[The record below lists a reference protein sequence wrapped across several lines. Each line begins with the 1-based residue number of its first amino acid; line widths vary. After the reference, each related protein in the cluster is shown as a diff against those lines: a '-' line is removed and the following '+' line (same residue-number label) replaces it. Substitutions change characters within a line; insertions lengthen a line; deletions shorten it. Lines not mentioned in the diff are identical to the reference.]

1 MEHLFLSDPTYLPT
15 VDVKASI
22 QQQPNP
28 KSYMRYI
35 KFESV
40 NRGANITGTN
50 AAGNLLSDAQEQ
62 VSISSSFDIEFE
74 WNKPLDHSDSSDTG
88 NVTIYGLSEDTA
100 NAIGGLFTTVKLSC
114 GYEYA
119 PKQNDTL
126 FIGDV
131 IDSKFEKEEGGTK
144 LTLQVTANAKQLMIG
159 RKISHIFES
168 LQNTEQVLPDLL
180 AIEPVS
186 FPNPILKQ
194 NFVQEDVDRLIQIF
208 LKRFFRDTG
217 QTFST
222 RITPE
227 AGAKMRKSLF
237 GGVDT
242 VSVSGTLKQIFD
254 EMFRPIGV
262 AWRATRRGDNDWQFF
277 FFTLGDLSPNTGVS
291 DFTYV
296 ISSDTG
302 LIGLPYLRTD
312 VVSRSIDQDTASNET
327 ALNIKQ
333 SYGKDGTPKEV
344 KKYKVRRQG
353 VGFKALIDTDIEPN
367 SIVDILTTEGSTD
380 GLYRV
385 RNVKFKGS
393 NFSQDWYMEVECEGR
408 IESTTRRLST
418 PTPTATIE

>member
-1 MEHLFLSDPTYLPT
+1 MEHLSLSDPTVLPT
-15 VDVKASI
+15 IDVKPSI

-35 KFESV
+35 RFESV
-40 NRGANITGTN
+40 NRGANITGTDS
-50 AAGNLLSDAQEQ
+50 AGNLLSDAQEQ
-62 VSISSSFDIEFE
+62 VSISSDFDIEFE
-74 WNKPLDHSDSSDTG
+74 WSKPLDHSDSSDTG

-119 PKQNDTL
+119 PKENDTL

-144 LTLQVTANAKQLMIG
+144 LTLQVTANAKQLMVG
-159 RKISHIFES
+159 RKVGF
-168 LQNTEQVLPDLL
+168 LWAANATEPEFIRNKPIQADLVDVDP
-180 AIEPVS
+180 E
-186 FPNPILKQ
+186 
-194 NFVQEDVDRLIQIF
+194 NFVKIF
-208 LKRFFRDTG
+208 LDYATKDSAIQSYG
-217 QTFST
+217 VTFS
-222 RITPE
+222 E
-227 AGAKMRKSLF
+227 AA
-237 GGVDT
+237 
-242 VSVSGTLKQIFD
+242 KQIVREKVFYANYTTSVAGTIKQAFD
-254 EMFRPIGV
+254 EVFRPINIS
-262 AWRATRRGDNDWQFF
+262 WRAVARSAGHYDFN
-277 FFTLGDLSPNTGVS
+277 FFTKNELELSETS
-291 DFTYV
+291 RDQYTYV

-353 VGFKALIDTDIEPN
+353 VGFKALINTDIEPN

-380 GLYRV
+380 GLYHV

-393 NFSQDWYMEVECEGR
+393 NFGQDWYMEVECDGR
-408 IESTTRRLST
+408 IDSTTRRLSQ
-418 PTPTATIE
+418 PIPTATVE

>member
-1 MEHLFLSDPTYLPT
+1 MSDPTVLPT
-15 VDVKASI
+15 IDVKASV

-28 KSYMRYI
+28 KSYIRYI

-50 AAGNLLSDAQEQ
+50 SAGNLLSDAQEQ
-62 VSISSSFDIEFE
+62 VSISSDFDIEFE

-119 PKQNDTL
+119 PKENDTL

-144 LTLQVTANAKQLMIG
+144 LTLQVTANAKQLMVG

-168 LQNTEQVLPDLL
+168 LQNTEQVLPNLQ
-180 AIEPVS
+180 PQGTVS
-186 FPNPILKQ
+186 AKNPILRQ
-194 NFVQEDVDRLIQIF
+194 NFLVEDLYGLLDIYLR
-208 LKRFFRDTG
+208 RFFNGSG

-222 RITPE
+222 SIAPE
-227 AGAKMRKSLF
+227 AATKMLKGLF
-237 GGVDT
+237 GGTDT
-242 VSVSGTLKQIFD
+242 ISISGTLKQTFD

-262 AWRATRRGDNDWQFF
+262 AWRAVRRGDNNWQFF
-277 FFTLGDLSPNTGVS
+277 FFTLGDFDPTTDKSYY
-291 DFTYV
+291 TYV

-353 VGFKALIDTDIEPN
+353 VGFKALINTDIEPN
-367 SIVDILTTEGSTD
+367 SIVDIFTTEGSTD

-393 NFSQDWYMEVECEGR
+393 NFGQDWYMEVECDGR
-408 IESTTRRLST
+408 VDSTTRRLSQ
-418 PTPTATIE
+418 PVPTATVE

>member
-1 MEHLFLSDPTYLPT
+1 MSDPTYLPT
-15 VDVKASI
+15 VEVKASI

-119 PKQNDTL
+119 PKENDTL

-159 RKISHIFES
+159 RKVGF
-168 LQNTEQVLPDLL
+168 LWAANATEPEFIRNKPVAVNLVD
-180 AIEPVS
+180 IEPE
-186 FPNPILKQ
+186 
-194 NFVQEDVDRLIQIF
+194 NFVKMF
-208 LKRFFRDTG
+208 LDYATKDSAV
-217 QTFST
+217 QSYSVTFSEAAK
-222 RITPE
+222 RIMREKVFYANYTTSV
-227 AGAKMRKSLF
+227 AG
-237 GGVDT
+237 T
-242 VSVSGTLKQIFD
+242 IKQAFD
-254 EMFRPIGV
+254 EVFRPINIS
-262 AWRATRRGDNDWQFF
+262 WRAVARTANHYDFN
-277 FFTLGDLSPNTGVS
+277 FFTKNELQAANTRK
-291 DFTYV
+291 DEYTNI
-296 ISSDTG
+296 ISSETG

-312 VVSRSIDQDTASNET
+312 VVSRNIDESTASNET

-344 KKYKVRRQG
+344 KKYNVRRQG
-353 VGFKALIDTDIEPN
+353 VGFKALINTDIEPN
-367 SIVDILTTEGSTD
+367 SIVDISTNDGSTD

-393 NFSQDWYMEVECEGR
+393 NFAQDWYMEVECDGR
-408 IESTTRRLST
+408 VDSTTRRLT
-418 PTPTATIE
+418 IPKATASFE

>member
-1 MEHLFLSDPTYLPT
+1 MEHLSLSDPTVLPT
-15 VDVKASI
+15 IDVKASV

-62 VSISSSFDIEFE
+62 VSISSDFDIEFE

-119 PKQNDTL
+119 PKENDTL

-144 LTLQVTANAKQLMIG
+144 LTLQVTANAKQLMVG
-159 RKISHIFES
+159 RKVGF
-168 LQNTEQVLPDLL
+168 LWAANTNPPEQI
-180 AIEPVS
+180 A
-186 FPNPILKQ
+186 
-194 NFVQEDVDRLIQIF
+194 
-208 LKRFFRDTG
+208 
-217 QTFST
+217 
-222 RITPE
+222 
-227 AGAKMRKSLF
+227 
-237 GGVDT
+237 
-242 VSVSGTLKQIFD
+242 SVSLPVDITDFDAEGFVKAFLDFAIQGTSITTYKVEFSQAAKQIMAEKVFRVNYTTSAAGTIKTIFD
-254 EMFRPIGV
+254 DVFRPINIS
-262 AWRATRRGDNDWQFF
+262 WRAVARSAGHYDFN
-277 FFTLGDLSPNTGVS
+277 FFTKNELELSETS
-291 DFTYV
+291 KDQYTYV

-353 VGFKALIDTDIEPN
+353 VGFKALINTDIEPN
-367 SIVDILTTEGSTD
+367 SIVDILTAEGSTD

-393 NFSQDWYMEVECEGR
+393 NFGQDWYMEVECDGR
-408 IESTTRRLST
+408 VDSTTRRLSQ
-418 PTPTATIE
+418 PVPTATVE

>member
-1 MEHLFLSDPTYLPT
+1 MEHLSLSDPTVLPT
-15 VDVKASI
+15 VEVKESV

-35 KFESV
+35 KLESV

-62 VSISSSFDIEFE
+62 VSISSDFHIEFE

-119 PKQNDTL
+119 PKANDTL

-159 RKISHIFES
+159 RK
-168 LQNTEQVLPDLL
+168 VG
-180 AIEPVS
+180 
-186 FPNPILKQ
+186 
-194 NFVQEDVDRLIQIF
+194 F
-208 LKRFFRDTG
+208 LWAAPEVPKTLE
-217 QTFST
+217 TFST
-222 RITPE
+222 NVNIEDFEAESFVSAFLDAATMNSPITSYNVE
-227 AGAKMRKSLF
+227 FSQSA
-237 GGVDT
+237 
-242 VSVSGTLKQIFD
+242 KQIMAEKVFRVNYTTSAAGTIKTVFD
-254 EMFRPIGV
+254 DVFRPLNIS
-262 AWRATRRGDNDWQFF
+262 WRAIARTAGHYDFN
-277 FFTLGDLSPNTGVS
+277 FFTKNELELVGGKDEY
-291 DFTYV
+291 TYV

-312 VVSRSIDQDTASNET
+312 VVSRNIDQDTSSNET

-353 VGFKALIDTDIEPN
+353 VGFKALINTDIEPN

-393 NFSQDWYMEVECEGR
+393 NFGQDWYMEVECDGR
-408 IESTTRRLST
+408 VDSTTRRLSQ
-418 PTPTATIE
+418 PVPTATIE

>member
-1 MEHLFLSDPTYLPT
+1 MEHLSLSDPTVLPT
-15 VDVKASI
+15 IDVKASV

-28 KSYMRYI
+28 KSYIRYI
-35 KFESV
+35 RFESV
-40 NRGANITGTN
+40 NRGANITGAN

-62 VSISSSFDIEFE
+62 VSISSDFDIEFE

-100 NAIGGLFTTVKLSC
+100 NAIGGLFTTVRLSC

-119 PKQNDTL
+119 PKENDTL

-144 LTLQVTANAKQLMIG
+144 LTLQVTANAKQLMVG
-159 RKISHIFES
+159 RKVGF
-168 LQNTEQVLPDLL
+168 LWAANTNPPEQI
-180 AIEPVS
+180 A
-186 FPNPILKQ
+186 
-194 NFVQEDVDRLIQIF
+194 
-208 LKRFFRDTG
+208 
-217 QTFST
+217 
-222 RITPE
+222 
-227 AGAKMRKSLF
+227 
-237 GGVDT
+237 
-242 VSVSGTLKQIFD
+242 SVSLPVNITDFDAEGFVKAFLDFAIQGTSITTYKVEFSQAAKQIMAEKVFRVNYTTSAAGTIKTIFD
-254 EMFRPIGV
+254 DVFRPINIS
-262 AWRATRRGDNDWQFF
+262 WRAVARSAGHYDFN
-277 FFTLGDLSPNTGVS
+277 FFTKNELELSETS
-291 DFTYV
+291 RDQYTYI

-353 VGFKALIDTDIEPN
+353 VGFKALINTDIEPN

-393 NFSQDWYMEVECEGR
+393 NFSQDWYMEVECDGR
-408 IESTTRRLST
+408 VDSTTRRLSR
-418 PTPTATIE
+418 PVPTATVE